1 MRFTMARNLLIYS
14 FLGLFSLLAGPV
26 QAAKAPQVDICH
38 FDADE
43 GIFKPTAISGNAM
56 QKHLDNHG
64 DQLPNVDPGSGAPIL
79 DEDCLVVIAPPAVL
93 ARAYIDVDKSGNY
106 DGNVDIEIAEL
117 VDTNRDGEPN
127 VGDTVQ
133 LGQYPTSFNPC
144 PATPCSDIGS
154 WDPTPLPVTAVEN
167 DTPGQRVDVR
177 SASGT
182 LYRWRV
188 EGDEFERLFID
199 PPGGVGADSTVI
211 SDYRFGASDLLAV
224 PDGGEPDP
232 SDPVVPTLFLASMQD
247 DYFLNIEFPAP

>member
-1 MRFTMARNLLIYS
+1 MRFTMTRNLLIYS
-14 FLGLFSLLAGPV
+14 FLGLVSLLAGPV

-38 FDADE
+38 FDADK
-43 GIFKPTAISGNAM
+43 GIFKPIAISGNAV

-93 ARAYIDVDKSGNY
+93 ARAYIDVDKNENY

-117 VDTNRDGEPN
+117 VDTHRNGEPS

-133 LGQYPTSFNPC
+133 LGQYPTSFDPC
-144 PATPCSDIGS
+144 LATSCSDIGS
-154 WDPTPLPVTAVEN
+154 WNPTPLPVTAVEN

-182 LYRWRV
+182 LYRWNV
-188 EGDEFERLFID
+188 EGVEFERLFID
-199 PPGGVGADSTVI
+199 SSSVGAGSTII

-232 SDPVVPTLFLASMQD
+232 SDPVVPTLFQVSTQD